1 MATSFNRTFETK
13 LSIDKNITIKKW
25 LCISARPILNEPLAH
40 ARKQFHDDFQTQ
52 GEFR

>member
-1 MATSFNRTFETK
+1 MATSVNKTCETK

-25 LCISARPILNEPLAH
+25 LHISARPTLNEPLAH
-40 ARKQFHDDFQTQ
+40 AKQFHDDFQTQ